1 MPSAV
6 FLVPGPLTTLTGG
19 SLYDRRMVEGLRAF
33 GWSVNVLELEP
44 TFPEPTAD
52 ALAGAARVL
61 SAIPDDEIVV
71 VDGLAFG
78 AMCGVLE
85 PHRTRLNL
93 VAVVHM
99 PLAVEVGIDAAVAT
113 RRGQTE
119 VQALGLARAVVA
131 TGRVTIETLSAMG
144 HRTPQPVLVE
154 PGCDPAPVAR
164 GSGGETPHL
173 LCVAAVTP
181 GKGHAG
187 LLRALGTVDVPVTLT
202 CVGSLTRDPVSAER
216 VARLVESLSLQD
228 RVSLAGE
235 LGADRLAS
243 EYDRA
248 DVFVLNTSRETYG
261 MAVSEA
267 IAHGLPVVGTRTGAI
282 SDLVGS
288 DAGMLVDV
296 GDEAALG
303 AALRTIVTDAGER
316 ARCRAGAVRA
326 RARLQPWT
334 CAVQR
339 LADILISVADHA

>member
-1 MPSAV
+1 
-6 FLVPGPLTTLTGG
+6 
-19 SLYDRRMVEGLRAF
+19 
-33 GWSVNVLELEP
+33 
-44 TFPEPTAD
+44 
-52 ALAGAARVL
+52 
-61 SAIPDDEIVV
+61 
-71 VDGLAFG
+71 
-78 AMCGVLE
+78 
-85 PHRTRLNL
+85 
-93 VAVVHM
+93 M

-248 DVFVLNTSRETYG
+248 DVFVLNTSARNLRHGGFGSDCARPARRRHEDWARSLTSWAAMRECSWTW
-261 MAVSEA
+261 
-267 IAHGLPVVGTRTGAI
+267 GTRQP
-282 SDLVGS
+282 SV
-288 DAGMLVDV
+288 
-296 GDEAALG
+296 
-303 AALRTIVTDAGER
+303 R
-316 ARCRAGAVRA
+316 RCG
-326 RARLQPWT
+326 P
-334 CAVQR
+334 
-339 LADILISVADHA
+339 S